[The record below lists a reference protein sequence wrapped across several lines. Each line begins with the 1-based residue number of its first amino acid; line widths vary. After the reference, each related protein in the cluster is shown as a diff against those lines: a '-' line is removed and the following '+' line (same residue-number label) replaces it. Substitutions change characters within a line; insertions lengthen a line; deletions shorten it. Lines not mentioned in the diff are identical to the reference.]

1 MEKKSVRFSNNLDK
15 EFAAEVRSRVNQYFE
30 SNGINPSSNSHMKI
44 KTVVMALA
52 YLGPFSLII
61 LGLSE
66 SFWYYSGLWLLMG
79 LGMAGVGFTIMHDA
93 NHNSYSTRSSI
104 NKILGFS
111 MYALGGSPVN
121 WKIQH
126 NMLHHGFTN
135 ITGMDEDIDA
145 GKLLR
150 MSPHQTLYKF
160 HRFQHYYAWFLY
172 SIMTIY
178 WFTGKDI
185 LQMNRYRRM
194 GLLSQQKTS
203 FSRLMSFLILSKV
216 VYLAIVLGLPVL
228 FSAIPWW
235 QTVLLFL
242 SMHLLAGL
250 LLGLVFQ
257 PAHVVDSSE
266 YPMPD
271 ENGKIQ
277 SNWVIHQMRT
287 TANFSPKNKIL
298 SWLIGGLNFQVEH
311 HLFANV
317 CHVHYHKISPIVQ
330 SVAAEYGLPY
340 HVNRSFFGAIA
351 NHARLLK
358 HLGRNA

>member
-1 MEKKSVRFSNNLDK
+1 MEKNSVRFSNNLDK
-15 EFAAEVRSRVNQYFE
+15 DFAAAIRSRVNQYFE
-30 SNGINPSSNSHMKI
+30 ANGINPTSNAQMKL

-52 YLGPFSLII
+52 YLGPFVLIV

-66 SFWYYSGLWLLMG
+66 SFWYYLGLWLLMG
-79 LGMAGVGFTIMHDA
+79 LGMAGVGFSIMHDA
-93 NHNSYSTRSSI
+93 NHNSYSSRSSV

-111 MYALGGSPVN
+111 MYALGGSALN

-135 ITGMDEDIDA
+135 ITGIDEDIDA

-150 MSPHQTLYKF
+150 MSPHQKHYSF

-185 LQMNRYRRM
+185 PQMIRYRRK
-194 GLLSQQKTS
+194 GLLAQHKTS
-203 FSRLMSFLILSKV
+203 FSVLMTNLIVSKV
-216 VYLAIVLGLPVL
+216 VYLILILGLPIL
-228 FSAIPWW
+228 FSAVPWW
-235 QTVLLFL
+235 QTILLFL
-242 SMHLLAGL
+242 MMHLLAGL

-266 YPMPD
+266 FPQPD
-271 ENGKIQ
+271 EQGKIQ

-287 TANFSPKNKIL
+287 TANFSPRSRL
-298 SWLIGGLNFQVEH
+298 FSWLIGGLNYQVEH
-311 HLFANV
+311 HLFANI
-317 CHVHYHKISPIVQ
+317 CHVHYRKISPIVQ
-330 SVAAEYGLPY
+330 AVAVEYGLPY
-340 HVNRSFFGAIA
+340 HVNRSFFGAVA
-351 NHARLLK
+351 NHARMLK
-358 HLGRNA
+358 QLGQL